1 MAAQLNIG
9 WGKRSLAPD
18 FPVPIPGQFYM
29 RVSLGTYTPVLASAV
44 VLENGEDQVIFV
56 SCDMVSVVPDLLLK
70 VQALLAAEVPEIQG
84 EKIIINATHT
94 HAGPGSLDLGDYP
107 RNVEM
112 KQGEEVRIFLA
123 RQIADAVKEAW
134 EKRAPGSIAYG
145 YGFATTGHSRRVIY
159 MDDIGQRLGLRP
171 GIAIDGHGKMYGNTN
186 DDMFASYEA
195 GTDPFINLFYTF
207 DKDEK
212 LTGAVVNVPCP
223 SQTGENAWVLHASF
237 WHNVREKLAAKY
249 GEIGVVGQAAAA
261 GDLSPRQLHYRAAE
275 LRRYQLKYPEKI
287 AEYMANPMIFP
298 GCENLSPEDKKRACE
313 NSCIE
318 YMRAE
323 DIANRIVSAFEE
335 VLEWASQEKF
345 SAPELKHE
353 VRVVDLQRRMFPRE
367 MMEEEKKNHENFM
380 NEEMM
385 LEGDKWEQLRHNSLL
400 HSRRSRCGG
409 VVNRYE
415 LQEEQPAIP
424 SDIHV
429 VKIGNIAFATNRFEL
444 YMDYMHRI
452 QARSPFEQTFI
463 VQLVTG
469 PNGCGSY
476 LATVRGEENK
486 GYSAS
491 PYCNQVSPQGGQQLV
506 EETLKV
512 LKEIR

>member
-1 MAAQLNIG
+1 MAQQINIG

-29 RVSLGTYTPVLASAV
+29 RVSVGCYTPVLASAL
-44 VLENGEDQVIFV
+44 VLENGDDQVIFV
-56 SCDMVSVVPDLLLK
+56 SCDMVSVDPDVLLK
-70 VQALLAAEVPEIQG
+70 VQALLAAELPALQG
-84 EKIIINATHT
+84 DKLIINATHT
-94 HAGPGSLDLGDYP
+94 HAGPGSRDVGDYP

-112 KQGEEVRIFLA
+112 KEGEELRIFLA

-134 EKRAPGSIAYG
+134 QKRAPGSIAYG
-145 YGFATTGHSRRVIY
+145 YGFATTGHSRRTIY
-159 MDDIGQRLGLRP
+159 LDDIGLRSGARP
-171 GIAIDGHGKMYGNTN
+171 GIAIDGHGKMYGNTA

-195 GTDPFINLFYTF
+195 GTDPFINLLYTF
-207 DKDEK
+207 DGAGK
-212 LTGAVVNVPCP
+212 LSGAVVNVPCP
-223 SQTGENAWVLHASF
+223 SQTNENAWELHASF
-237 WHNVREKLAAKY
+237 WHHVREKLTARY

-275 LRRYQLKYPEKI
+275 WRRYTLKYPEKI
-287 AEYMANPMIFP
+287 AAYMGNPMKFP
-298 GCENLSPEDKKRACE
+298 GYENLSPEDKEKA
-313 NSCIE
+313 NQTTCIE
-318 YMRAE
+318 FMRAE
-323 DIANRIVSAFEE
+323 DIANRIVTAFEE
-335 VLEWASQEKF
+335 VLEWASKEKF

-353 VRVVDLQRRMFPRE
+353 VRVVDLARRMFPEE

-380 NEEMM
+380 KEEMM
-385 LEGDKWEQLRHNSLL
+385 TEGDKWEQLRHNSMLN
-400 HSRRSRCGG
+400 SRRGRCGG
-409 VVNRYE
+409 VVKRYE
-415 LQEEQPAIP
+415 IQQKEPNIP
-424 SDIHV
+424 SDLHV

-469 PNGCGSY
+469 PNGSGSY

-491 PYCNQVSPQGGQQLV
+491 PYCNQVSPEGGQQLV